1 MKKNTVVKGR
11 GNEVLA
17 ENDIDYLARFA
28 CLMVGVNVAADAAER
43 LGMNPDKNNKWI
55 KPMVFQKYIDERYED
70 MKFNIKRGV
79 LEGRED
85 AAYSW

>member
-1 MKKNTVVKGR
+1 MNKKQVVKGR
-11 GNEVLA
+11 GNEVLE

-43 LGMNPDKNNKWI
+43 LGMKPDKNNKWI

-70 MKFNIKRGV
+70 MKYNIERGV
-79 LEGRED
+79 LEGKED
-85 AAYSW
+85 ASYSW

>member
-1 MKKNTVVKGR
+1 MSKNKVTKGR
-11 GNEVLA
+11 GNEILE
-17 ENDIDYLARFA
+17 ENDLDYLARFA
-28 CLMVGVNVAADAAER
+28 CLMVGVNVAADAAEK

-79 LEGRED
+79 LEGKED
-85 AAYSW
+85 ASYSW

>member
-1 MKKNTVVKGR
+1 MKKNKEVKGT
-11 GNEVLA
+11 GKKALEEYDL
-17 ENDIDYLARFA
+17 DYLARFA

-43 LGMNPDKNNKWI
+43 LGMDPDNNNNWI

-85 AAYSW
+85 ASYSW

>member
-1 MKKNTVVKGR
+1 MKKNKVVKGKGR
-11 GNEVLA
+11 EVL
-17 ENDIDYLARFA
+17 EEYDLDYLARFA

-43 LGMNPDKNNKWI
+43 LGMDPDKNNNWI

-79 LEGRED
+79 LEGKED
-85 AAYSW
+85 ALYSW